1 MRGDQR
7 LTGGRDVP
15 GFGYAHGCPRKIH
28 DGIGIASS
36 YQVGNPGAIKARRD
50 PADRPT
56 TGRDRCLLGRRG
68 DFRHS
73 AAAGGRGQPRPNH
86 WTAEDF
92 RGHHCKHLEESRR
105 LRPAS
110 TEQAMTR
117 PPKRS
122 MFAGDGVA
130 APLQH
135 ATFRRIW
142 LASLLSNLGLLIQA
156 VGAAWAMTQMT
167 SSADKVALVQTA
179 LMLPVMLISMPAGA
193 IADMYDRR
201 IVALISLAIALSGA
215 TALTVLAWLGLVTPE
230 TLLALCFVVGSGM
243 ALFGPAWQSSV
254 TEQVPPETL
263 PSAVALNGI
272 SYNIAR
278 SFGPAIG
285 GIVVAAAGAV
295 AAFAANAVL
304 YLPLLIVLFLW
315 RRTSQP
321 SRLPRERLNR
331 AIVSGVR
338 YIANSPAIKIVLT
351 RTLVTGLIG
360 GSVSALM
367 PLVARDLL
375 HGGAQ
380 TYGIMLGAF
389 GMGAVIGALNIT
401 EVRKR
406 MSGEAAIRACALS
419 MGGAIAAVALSRE
432 PVLTAAALVIAG
444 AVWMLA
450 VALFNIGVQLS
461 APRWVA
467 GRSLAAFQASIAGGI
482 AIGSWGWGR
491 LTDAVGVEAALLVS
505 AALMLASPLLGLW
518 LQMPRIGAR
527 NEDAEVLADPEV
539 QLSLTARSGPLVVE
553 IEYRV
558 AQDNARAFHN
568 VMQEVQLSRQR
579 NGAYGWSIA
588 RDIADPELWTER
600 YHCPTWLDYLRQR
613 NRSTQSERA
622 LHQRAIGFH
631 LGPDPVR
638 VRRMLERPF
647 GSVRW
652 KEDTPD
658 RAVSEVLP
666 VTSSAAGGST

>member
-1 MRGDQR
+1 MND
-7 LTGGRDVP
+7 
-15 GFGYAHGCPRKIH
+15 
-28 DGIGIASS
+28 
-36 YQVGNPGAIKARRD
+36 
-50 PADRPT
+50 
-56 TGRDRCLLGRRG
+56 
-68 DFRHS
+68 
-73 AAAGGRGQPRPNH
+73 
-86 WTAEDF
+86 
-92 RGHHCKHLEESRR
+92 
-105 LRPAS
+105 
-110 TEQAMTR
+110 
-117 PPKRS
+117 PPKRQK
-122 MFAGDGVA
+122 FAADGVT
-130 APLQH
+130 APLRH
-135 ATFRRIW
+135 AVFRRIW
-142 LASLLSNLGLLIQA
+142 LASLLSNFGLLIQG

-179 LMLPVMLISMPAGA
+179 LMLPIMLISMPAGA

-201 IVALISLAIALSGA
+201 IVALVSLAIALSGA
-215 TALTVLAWLGLVTPE
+215 TALAVTSWLGLATPQI
-230 TLLALCFVVGSGM
+230 LLALCFVVGSGM

-254 TEQVPPETL
+254 SEQVPAETL

-285 GIVVAAAGAV
+285 GIVVATAGAF
-295 AAFAANAVL
+295 AAFATNAAL
-304 YLPLLIVLFLW
+304 YLPLLVVLLLW
-315 RRTSQP
+315 RRTNEP

-338 YIANSPAIKIVLT
+338 YIANSPSIRIVLA

-367 PLVARDLL
+367 PLVTRDLL

-389 GMGAVIGALNIT
+389 GIGAVIGALNIA

-406 MSGEAAIRACALS
+406 MSGEAAVRACALS
-419 MGGAIAAVALSRE
+419 MSGAIAAVAISRE
-432 PVLTAAALVIAG
+432 PVLTAAALVLAG

-467 GRSLAAFQASIAGGI
+467 GRSLAAFQAAIAGGI
-482 AIGSWGWGR
+482 AMGSWGWGR
-491 LTDAVGVEAALLVS
+491 LTDAAGVETALLVS
-505 AALMLASPLLGLW
+505 AGLMLVSPLLGLW
-518 LQMPRIGAR
+518 LPMPPVGAR
-527 NEDAEVLADPEV
+527 DQDAEVLADPEV
-539 QLSLTARSGPLVVE
+539 RLMLTGRSGPLVVE

-558 AQDNARAFHN
+558 DQDNARAFHN

-579 NGAYGWSIA
+579 NGAYGWSVA

-622 LHQRAIGFH
+622 LHQRAIDFH
-631 LGPDPVR
+631 MGPDPIR

-658 RAVSEVLP
+658 RAASEILP
-666 VTSSAAGGST
+666 VATAAGGST

>member
-1 MRGDQR
+1 
-7 LTGGRDVP
+7 
-15 GFGYAHGCPRKIH
+15 
-28 DGIGIASS
+28 
-36 YQVGNPGAIKARRD
+36 
-50 PADRPT
+50 
-56 TGRDRCLLGRRG
+56 
-68 DFRHS
+68 
-73 AAAGGRGQPRPNH
+73 
-86 WTAEDF
+86 
-92 RGHHCKHLEESRR
+92 
-105 LRPAS
+105 
-110 TEQAMTR
+110 
-117 PPKRS
+117 
-122 MFAGDGVA
+122 
-130 APLQH
+130 
-135 ATFRRIW
+135 
-142 LASLLSNLGLLIQA
+142 
-156 VGAAWAMTQMT
+156 MTQMT

-179 LMLPVMLISMPAGA
+179 LMLPIMLISMPAGA

-201 IVALISLAIALSGA
+201 IVALLSLSIALIGA
-215 TALTVLAWLGLVTPE
+215 TTLSVLAWLGLVTPSI
-230 TLLALCFVVGSGM
+230 LLTFCFIVGSGM

-254 TEQVPPETL
+254 SEQVPSETL

-285 GIVVAAAGAV
+285 GIIVATAGAV
-295 AAFAANAVL
+295 AAFGANAAL
-304 YLPLLIVLFLW
+304 YLPLLVVLFLW
-315 RRTSQP
+315 RRKNEP

-338 YIANSPAIKIVLT
+338 YIANSPSIRIVLV
-351 RTLVTGLIG
+351 RTLVTGIIG

-389 GMGAVIGALNIT
+389 GMGAVIGALNIS

-406 MSGEAAIRACALS
+406 LSGEAAIRACALS
-419 MGGAIAAVALSRE
+419 MGGAIIAVAISHE
-432 PVLTAAALVIAG
+432 PVITAAALVIAG

-491 LTDAVGVEAALLVS
+491 LTDAAGVETALLVS
-505 AALMLASPLLGLW
+505 GGLMLLSPLLGLW
-518 LQMPRIGAR
+518 LTMPPVGAR
-527 NEDAEVLADPEV
+527 NEDAESLADPEV
-539 QLSLTARSGPLVVE
+539 RLALTGRSGPLVVE

-568 VMQEVQLSRQR
+568 VMQDVQLSRQR

-622 LHQRAIGFH
+622 LHQQAMGFH
-631 LGPDPVR
+631 VGPDPVR
-638 VRRMLERPF
+638 IRRMLERPF

-652 KEDTPD
+652 KDDTPD
-658 RAVSEVLP
+658 SAANEVLP
-666 VTSSAAGGST
+666 VVASAAGSSG

>member
-1 MRGDQR
+1 VFYRH
-7 LTGGRDVP
+7 TVP
-15 GFGYAHGCPRKIH
+15 
-28 DGIGIASS
+28 
-36 YQVGNPGAIKARRD
+36 
-50 PADRPT
+50 PA
-56 TGRDRCLLGRRG
+56 
-68 DFRHS
+68 
-73 AAAGGRGQPRPNH
+73 RPNH

-92 RGHHCKHLEESRR
+92 RGHHFKSLGIKGRLQPAATERMMTERPKH
-105 LRPAS
+105 A
-110 TEQAMTR
+110 
-117 PPKRS
+117 
-122 MFAGDGVA
+122 MFAADSVA
-130 APLQH
+130 APLRH
-135 ATFRRIW
+135 SVFRRIW

-201 IVALISLAIALSGA
+201 IVALISLSISLSGA
-215 TALTVLAWLGLVTPE
+215 TALTVLAWLGLVTPPI
-230 TLLALCFVVGSGM
+230 LLAFCFVVGSGM

-254 TEQVPPETL
+254 SEQVPAETL

-295 AAFAANAVL
+295 AAFAANAIL
-304 YLPLLIVLFLW
+304 YIPLLVVLFLW
-315 RRTSQP
+315 RRSSEP

-338 YIANSPAIKIVLT
+338 YIANSPSIRIVLA

-389 GMGAVIGALNIT
+389 GMGAVIGALNIA
-401 EVRKR
+401 EMRKR
-406 MSGEAAIRACALS
+406 LSGEAAIRACALS

-432 PVLTAAALVIAG
+432 PVLTAAALVVAG

-505 AALMLASPLLGLW
+505 AVLMLASPLLGLW
-518 LQMPRIGAR
+518 LRMPRVGAR

-558 AQDNARAFHN
+558 APDNARAFHN

-622 LHQRAIGFH
+622 LHQRAMDFH

-658 RAVSEVLP
+658 RAANDVLP
-666 VTSSAAGGST
+666 VASAPGGST

>member
-1 MRGDQR
+1 
-7 LTGGRDVP
+7 
-15 GFGYAHGCPRKIH
+15 
-28 DGIGIASS
+28 
-36 YQVGNPGAIKARRD
+36 
-50 PADRPT
+50 
-56 TGRDRCLLGRRG
+56 
-68 DFRHS
+68 
-73 AAAGGRGQPRPNH
+73 
-86 WTAEDF
+86 
-92 RGHHCKHLEESRR
+92 
-105 LRPAS
+105 
-110 TEQAMTR
+110 
-117 PPKRS
+117 
-122 MFAGDGVA
+122 MFAADGVA
-130 APLQH
+130 APLRH
-135 ATFRRIW
+135 AAFRRIW

-179 LMLPVMLISMPAGA
+179 LMLPIMLISMPAGA

-201 IVALISLAIALSGA
+201 IVALVSLTISLCGA
-215 TALTVLAWLGLVTPE
+215 SALTVLAWFGFITPAI
-230 TLLALCFVVGSGM
+230 LLTFCFVVGSGM

-254 TEQVPPETL
+254 SEQVPPETL
-263 PSAVALNGI
+263 PSAIALNGI

-278 SFGPAIG
+278 SFGPAVG
-285 GIVVAAAGAV
+285 GIVVATAGAV
-295 AAFAANAVL
+295 AAFAVNAVL
-304 YLPLLIVLFLW
+304 YLPLLVVLFLW
-315 RRTSQP
+315 RRSSEP

-338 YIANSPAIKIVLT
+338 YIANSPSIRIVLA
-351 RTLVTGLIG
+351 RTLVTGVIG

-389 GMGAVIGALNIT
+389 GIGAVIGALNIA

-406 MSGEAAIRACALS
+406 MSGEAAVRACTLS
-419 MGGAIAAVALSRE
+419 MGAAIAAVALSRE
-432 PVLTAAALVIAG
+432 AVVTAAALVVAG

-491 LTDAVGVEAALLVS
+491 LTDAAGVETALLVS
-505 AALMLASPLLGLW
+505 AALMMVSPLLGLW
-518 LQMPRIGAR
+518 LGMPRVGAR

-539 QLSLTARSGPLVVE
+539 RLALTGRSGPLVVE

-558 AQDNARAFHN
+558 DQESARAFHN

-600 YHCPTWLDYLRQR
+600 YHCPTWFDYLRQR

-622 LHQRAIGFH
+622 LHQRAVDFH

-652 KEDTPD
+652 KEETPD
-658 RAVSEVLP
+658 SAASEVLP
-666 VTSSAAGGST
+666 VATAAGSGT

>member
-1 MRGDQR
+1 MER
-7 LTGGRDVP
+7 
-15 GFGYAHGCPRKIH
+15 
-28 DGIGIASS
+28 
-36 YQVGNPGAIKARRD
+36 
-50 PADRPT
+50 
-56 TGRDRCLLGRRG
+56 
-68 DFRHS
+68 
-73 AAAGGRGQPRPNH
+73 
-86 WTAEDF
+86 
-92 RGHHCKHLEESRR
+92 
-105 LRPAS
+105 
-110 TEQAMTR
+110 AMSE
-117 PPKRS
+117 PPKRQ
-122 MFAGDGVA
+122 MFAADSVG
-130 APLQH
+130 APLRH
-135 ATFRRIW
+135 PVFRRIW
-142 LASLLSNLGLLIQA
+142 LASLLSNLGLLIQG

-179 LMLPVMLISMPAGA
+179 LMLPIMLISMPAGA

-201 IVALISLAIALSGA
+201 IVALVSLSIALCGA
-215 TALTVLAWLGLVTPE
+215 TALSVLAWLGLVTPQI
-230 TLLALCFVVGSGM
+230 LLAFCFIVGSGM

-285 GIVVAAAGAV
+285 GIVVATAGAV

-304 YLPLLIVLFLW
+304 YIPLLVVLFLW
-315 RRTSQP
+315 RRTSEP

-338 YIANSPAIKIVLT
+338 YIANSPSIRVVLV
-351 RTLVTGLIG
+351 RTLVMGLIG

-367 PLVARDLL
+367 PLVTRDLL

-389 GMGAVIGALNIT
+389 GMGAVIGALNIA
-401 EVRKR
+401 EVRRR

-419 MGGAIAAVALSRE
+419 MAVAIAAVALSRE
-432 PVLTAAALVIAG
+432 PVLTAAALVVAG

-482 AIGSWGWGR
+482 AMGSWGWGR
-491 LTDAVGVEAALLVS
+491 LTDAAGVETALLVS
-505 AALMLASPLLGLW
+505 AALMLASPFLGLW
-518 LQMPRIGAR
+518 LGMPRVGAR

-539 QLSLTARSGPLVVE
+539 RLSLTGRSGPLVVE

-558 AQDNARAFHN
+558 DQDNARAFHN

-622 LHQRAIGFH
+622 LHQSAIDFH

-652 KEDTPD
+652 KEDSPD
-658 RAVSEVLP
+658 RAAAELLP
-666 VTSSAAGGST
+666 VATAAGSSSA

>member
-1 MRGDQR
+1 
-7 LTGGRDVP
+7 
-15 GFGYAHGCPRKIH
+15 
-28 DGIGIASS
+28 
-36 YQVGNPGAIKARRD
+36 
-50 PADRPT
+50 
-56 TGRDRCLLGRRG
+56 
-68 DFRHS
+68 
-73 AAAGGRGQPRPNH
+73 
-86 WTAEDF
+86 
-92 RGHHCKHLEESRR
+92 
-105 LRPAS
+105 
-110 TEQAMTR
+110 
-117 PPKRS
+117 
-122 MFAGDGVA
+122 
-130 APLQH
+130 
-135 ATFRRIW
+135 
-142 LASLLSNLGLLIQA
+142 
-156 VGAAWAMTQMT
+156 
-167 SSADKVALVQTA
+167 
-179 LMLPVMLISMPAGA
+179 
-193 IADMYDRR
+193 
-201 IVALISLAIALSGA
+201 
-215 TALTVLAWLGLVTPE
+215 
-230 TLLALCFVVGSGM
+230 M

-254 TEQVPPETL
+254 SEQVPAETL

-285 GIVVAAAGAV
+285 GIVVATAGAV

-304 YLPLLIVLFLW
+304 YIPLLIVLFLW
-315 RRTSQP
+315 RRTSEP

-338 YIANSPAIKIVLT
+338 YIANSPSISIVLA
-351 RTLVTGLIG
+351 RTLVTGVIG

-389 GMGAVIGALNIT
+389 GMGAVIGALNIA

-432 PVLTAAALVIAG
+432 PVLTAAALVVAG

-491 LTDAVGVEAALLVS
+491 LTDAAGVEAALLVS
-505 AALMLASPLLGLW
+505 AALMLVSPLLGLW
-518 LQMPRIGAR
+518 LRMPRIGAR

-539 QLSLTARSGPLVVE
+539 QLSLTGRSGPLVVE

-558 AQDNARAFHN
+558 AQDSARAFHN

-622 LHQRAIGFH
+622 LHQRAIDFH

-658 RAVSEVLP
+658 RA
-666 VTSSAAGGST
+666 AKRGIAGHLVRRGRQYLILLIVIPWARVKRANPE

>member
-1 MRGDQR
+1 M
-7 LTGGRDVP
+7 
-15 GFGYAHGCPRKIH
+15 
-28 DGIGIASS
+28 
-36 YQVGNPGAIKARRD
+36 
-50 PADRPT
+50 
-56 TGRDRCLLGRRG
+56 
-68 DFRHS
+68 
-73 AAAGGRGQPRPNH
+73 
-86 WTAEDF
+86 E
-92 RGHHCKHLEESRR
+92 GH
-105 LRPAS
+105 
-110 TEQAMTR
+110 MTDK
-117 PPKRS
+117 PKRS
-122 MFAGDGVA
+122 FFVADGVA
-130 APLQH
+130 APLQYGV
-135 ATFRRIW
+135 FRRIW

-179 LMLPVMLISMPAGA
+179 LMLPVMLIAMPAGA
-193 IADMYDRR
+193 VADMYDRR
-201 IVALISLAIALSGA
+201 VVALVSLSISLSGA
-215 TALTVLAWLGLVTPE
+215 TTLTVLSYLNLVTPQI
-230 TLLALCFVVGSGM
+230 LLALCFVVGSGM

-254 TEQVPPETL
+254 SEQVPSETL
-263 PSAVALNGI
+263 PAAVALNGI

-295 AAFAANAVL
+295 AAFAANAIL
-304 YLPLLIVLFLW
+304 YLPLLVVLFLW
-315 RRTSQP
+315 RRVSEP

-338 YIANSPAIKIVLT
+338 YIANSPSIKIVLA

-360 GSVSALM
+360 GSLSALM

-389 GMGAVIGALNIT
+389 GMGAVIGALNIGIL
-401 EVRKR
+401 RKQ
-406 MSGEAAIRACALS
+406 MSGEAAIRACALA
-419 MGGAIAAVALSRE
+419 MGGAIAAVAMSRE
-432 PVLTAAALVIAG
+432 PVITAAALVLAG

-482 AIGSWGWGR
+482 AIGSWGWGH
-491 LTDAVGVEAALLVS
+491 LTDAYGVETALLVS
-505 AALMLASPLLGLW
+505 AGLMLVSPVLGLW
-518 LQMPRIGAR
+518 LCMPPIGR
-527 NEDAEVLADPEV
+527 RDEDAERLADPEV
-539 QLSLTARSGPLVVE
+539 RLSLTGRSGPLVVE

-568 VMQEVQLSRQR
+568 VMQDVQLSRQR

-622 LHQRAIGFH
+622 LHQTAIAFH
-631 LGPDPVR
+631 MGPDPVR
-638 VRRMLERPF
+638 IRRMLERPF

-658 RAVSEVLP
+658 RAANEVLP
-666 VTSSAAGGST
+666 VVASAAGSST

>member
-1 MRGDQR
+1 
-7 LTGGRDVP
+7 
-15 GFGYAHGCPRKIH
+15 
-28 DGIGIASS
+28 
-36 YQVGNPGAIKARRD
+36 
-50 PADRPT
+50 
-56 TGRDRCLLGRRG
+56 
-68 DFRHS
+68 
-73 AAAGGRGQPRPNH
+73 
-86 WTAEDF
+86 
-92 RGHHCKHLEESRR
+92 
-105 LRPAS
+105 
-110 TEQAMTR
+110 
-117 PPKRS
+117 
-122 MFAGDGVA
+122 MFASDGVA
-130 APLQH
+130 APLRY
-135 ATFRRIW
+135 TIFRRIW

-201 IVALISLAIALSGA
+201 IVSLLSLSIALVGA
-215 TALTVLAWLGLVTPE
+215 TALTVLAWLGLITPNI
-230 TLLALCFVVGSGM
+230 LLVFCFVVGSGM
-243 ALFGPAWQSSV
+243 ALFGPAWQASV
-254 TEQVPPETL
+254 TEQVPAETL

-295 AAFAANAVL
+295 AAFAANALL
-304 YLPLLIVLFLW
+304 YLPLLAALFLW
-315 RRTSQP
+315 RRTSEP

-338 YIANSPAIKIVLT
+338 YIANSPSIKIVLA

-389 GMGAVIGALNIT
+389 GMGAVVGALNIGQM
-401 EVRKR
+401 RKR
-406 MSGEAAIRACALS
+406 LSGEAAVRACAIS

-444 AVWMLA
+444 VAWMMA

-491 LTDAVGVEAALLVS
+491 LTDAAGVEVALLVS

-518 LQMPRIGAR
+518 LRMPRVGAR

-539 QLSLTARSGPLVVE
+539 QLALTARSGPLVVE

-558 AQDNARAFHN
+558 AQENARAFHN

-622 LHQRAIGFH
+622 LHQRAMGFH

-638 VRRMLERPF
+638 IRRMLERPF

-652 KEDTPD
+652 KEETPD
-658 RAVSEVLP
+658 RAANEVLP
-666 VTSSAAGGST
+666 IVSAATGGST